1 MIHNSNTVIYHYIY
15 LATFFFFFRYVH
27 DHTDHVWTEVYSQSQ
42 GRWLHAD
49 SCENK
54 MDTPLMYERG
64 WGKKLNY
71 IIAYSRDELVDVT
84 WRYTANQNEVLK
96 RRKK

>member
-1 MIHNSNTVIYHYIY
+1 MCHYNVSLY
-15 LATFFFFFRYVH
+15 LSYNVFSFWFFFRYVH

-54 MDTPLMYERG
+54 MDTPLMYECG
-64 WGKKLNY
+64 WGKKLTY
-71 IIAYSRDELVDVT
+71 IIAYSKDELVDVT
-84 WRYTANQNEVLK
+84 WRYTANQNEVLR